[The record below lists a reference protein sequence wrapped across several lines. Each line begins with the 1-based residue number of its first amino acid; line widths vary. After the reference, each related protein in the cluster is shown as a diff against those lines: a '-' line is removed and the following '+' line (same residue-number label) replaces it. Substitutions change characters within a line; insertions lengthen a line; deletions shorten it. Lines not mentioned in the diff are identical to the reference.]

1 MCFLQCAKD
10 DKEKRRN
17 HILQS
22 VNRHYM
28 ESILIRRLARKDK
41 LHATETLPE
50 EHCRKLECDADNN
63 TLSV

>member
-1 MCFLQCAKD
+1 
-10 DKEKRRN
+10 
-17 HILQS
+17 
-22 VNRHYM
+22 M

-63 TLSV
+63 TLSVWKAKKGK